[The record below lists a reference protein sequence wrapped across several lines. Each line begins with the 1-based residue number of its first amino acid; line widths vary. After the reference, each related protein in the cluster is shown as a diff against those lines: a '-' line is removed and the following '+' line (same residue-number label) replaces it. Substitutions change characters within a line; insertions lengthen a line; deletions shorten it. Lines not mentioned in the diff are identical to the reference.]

1 MRVRQFGWVLTA
13 AMAMAGCNGR
23 VANAA
28 SPDPASVQAPIHG
41 VTVMGDKGR
50 SGPDGWVQAP
60 VTRDQAPVGKAP
72 GETEAAVHS
81 APDSQASGDAGKS
94 LPPGQDPGTPAV
106 AAAQGPGSIDAASSP
121 RKP

>member
-1 MRVRQFGWVLTA
+1 MRVRQFGWMLA
-13 AMAMAGCNGR
+13 AGVAMTGCNG
-23 VANAA
+23 AGALAA
-28 SPDPASVQAPIHG
+28 GPDPAAVQDPIQG
-41 VTVMGDKGR
+41 TTVMGDKGR

-60 VTRDQAPVGKAP
+60 ITRDQAPAGKAP
-72 GETEAAVHS
+72 GETDAAVHS
-81 APDSQASGDAGKS
+81 ALNAQASDGAGKS